1 MEITLHRRRGWDH
14 GLMIGTLNEGSLHAQ
29 LKEWYA
35 VDGDLFEQP
44 VDGYIIDV
52 VRGDLLIEI
61 QTGGFAPLRRKLGRL
76 LETRRVRL
84 VAPIACQRRLT
95 KVSTEGEV
103 VSSRRSPKH
112 GRVEDIFSRLVSIPT
127 LMQNDRFELEVLLT
141 CEDEYRVHEPGKAWR
156 RKGWVVAGRAL
167 HKVDESVLIGSVE
180 DLTKFLPDD
189 LVEPFTTSALAEKLN
204 VSRRLAQQM
213 TYCLREVAVLDVVG
227 KDGNSVRYVRR

>member
-1 MEITLHRRRGWDH
+1 
-14 GLMIGTLNEGSLHAQ
+14 
-29 LKEWYA
+29 
-35 VDGDLFEQP
+35 
-44 VDGYIIDV
+44 
-52 VRGDLLIEI
+52 
-61 QTGGFAPLRRKLGRL
+61 
-76 LETRRVRL
+76 
-84 VAPIACQRRLT
+84 
-95 KVSTEGEV
+95 
-103 VSSRRSPKH
+103 
-112 GRVEDIFSRLVSIPT
+112 
-127 LMQNDRFELEVLLT
+127 MQNDRFELEVLLT
-141 CEDEYRVHEPGKAWR
+141 CEDEYRVHEPGKAWM